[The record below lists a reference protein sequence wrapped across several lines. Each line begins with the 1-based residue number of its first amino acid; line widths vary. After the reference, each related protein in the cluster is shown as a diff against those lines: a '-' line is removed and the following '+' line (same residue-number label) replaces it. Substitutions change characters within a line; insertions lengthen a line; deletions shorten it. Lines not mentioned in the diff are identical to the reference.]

1 MSNDAVSKKS
11 RRRFLKVTSLLL
23 VSSAGG
29 AVLTACGANAT
40 PTVPAATAAPTV
52 APTVAST
59 VAPTTAA
66 VVAPTAAK
74 PTVAATTAS
83 TASYLIKSDVPG
95 VPDVYLKLPPLFKA
109 TQGVPGKGG
118 TVTSIIQ
125 IFDPVPAPRNENSYW
140 KELEKRIGVE
150 KWEPTL
156 VPSASY
162 TEKLNVVTASGN
174 LPDLVIL
181 NADQRKVIQQGAYT
195 DLTPFLSGDALK
207 EFPNIAA
214 YPPQLWKNVAIDGK
228 IYGVPRPRFLQGQ
241 ITQYRKDWAQK
252 LGFSSQPKNADEFL
266 KLLEAMTK
274 NDPDGNGSNDTW
286 GLAISSG
293 APTYSP
299 RIIMEMFRVPNRW
312 RLNPDGSLTSMY
324 ETPEYKE
331 AIAFT
336 RRLREAGVLHPDSF
350 KMNQQSVKDA
360 LAAGKIGMIIDSTSS
375 IDDNLEIVLK
385 INPKAEMANIIPFG
399 HDGGKAVH
407 WGANGFLGFTGIPA
421 KVGKDK
427 EKVKELLR
435 ILNYFAS
442 PVGSE
447 EYIFIRYGL
456 EGVHHTVNSNGE
468 REQTELGKKEIGN
481 GSVIALVAE
490 PNRVLYFPEMPGL
503 AQSVQNTLKAVQ
515 PLSIDDPTETAFS
528 ATWGN
533 KSRELNQLVND
544 RILRILSGQDPVSAV
559 DDMVKEFKSR
569 GGDQTAKEFA
579 ESIKKA

>member
-1 MSNDAVSKKS
+1 MSNEAFLKNS
-11 RRRFLKVTSLLL
+11 RRRFLKVTSILLA
-23 VSSAGG
+23 SSAGG
-29 AVLTACGANAT
+29 AVLAACGTSAS
-40 PTVPAATAAPTV
+40 PTSPAATTAAVKPTV
-52 APTVAST
+52 A
-59 VAPTTAA
+59 APTTAA
-66 VVAPTAAK
+66 VAPTVAK

-83 TASYLIKSDVPG
+83 TASYLIKSDVAG
-95 VPDVYLKLPPLFKA
+95 VPDAYLKSPPPFKA
-109 TQGVPGKGG
+109 TTGVPGKGG
-118 TVTSIIQ
+118 TVTSFIQ
-125 IFDPVPAPRNENSYW
+125 IFDPVPAPRNENSFW

-156 VPSASY
+156 VPSANY
-162 TEKLNVVTASGN
+162 TEKLNVVTASGS

-181 NADQRKVIQQGAYT
+181 NSDQRKVIQQGAYT
-195 DLTPFLSGDALK
+195 DLTAFLTGDALK
-207 EFPNIAA
+207 EYPNLAS

-252 LGFSSQPKNADEFL
+252 AGFANPPKNAEELF
-266 KLLEAMTK
+266 KLLESMTK

-286 GLAISSG
+286 GLAIASG
-293 APTYSP
+293 VPTYNP
-299 RIIMEMFRVPNRW
+299 RIIMEIFRVPNKW
-312 RLNPDGSLTSMY
+312 TVNADGSLTSMY
-324 ETPEYKE
+324 ETTEYRE
-331 AIAFT
+331 AIAFA

-350 KMNQQSVKDA
+350 KMNQQSIKDA
-360 LAAGKIGMIIDSTSS
+360 LAAGKIGMIIDSASS
-375 IDDNLEIVLK
+375 IDDNLEVVLK
-385 INPKAEMANIIPFG
+385 INPKAEMTNLIPFG

-407 WGANGFLGFTGIPA
+407 WSASGFLGFTGIPA

-456 EGVHHTVNSNGE
+456 EGTHHTIRADGE
-468 REQTELGKKEIGN
+468 REQNELGKKEIGS

-515 PLSIDDPTETAFS
+515 PLSLDDPTETAFS

-544 RILRILSGQDPVSAV
+544 RVLKILTGQDPVSAL

-569 GGDQTAKEFA
+569 GGDLAAKEFA